1 MRLPGFETILRTH
14 LRVGV
19 RHWASAAQTEGLQCG
34 AQTNAGKLAGAIVAR
49 IREKS
54 RVSIDTVGPQ
64 AGYTALKSIMI
75 AEEYAKQDFKDK
87 VLVVRPEMV
96 KLEPREAPSG
106 RMTETNAPSWQHFG
120 LRMHVAAADQ
130 FKEVQ
135 QELVYFR
142 RAVIRQVDLEVQ
154 PFWKSKCMKFRF
166 RSRCS
171 ALQTSMWSELQC
183 GDTNPGTAAGLLSRL
198 VESKGMLCS
207 DRHGCCS
214 YIQGLQGFPH
224 HRGLPAKEQEP
235 GR

>member
-106 RMTETNAPSWQHFG
+106 RMTETNA

-135 QELVYFR
+135 QELVYF
-142 RAVIRQVDLEVQ
+142 
-154 PFWKSKCMKFRF
+154 S
-166 RSRCS
+166 
-171 ALQTSMWSELQC
+171 

>member
-106 RMTETNAPSWQHFG
+106 RMTETNA

-135 QELVYFR
+135 QELVYF
-142 RAVIRQVDLEVQ
+142 
-154 PFWKSKCMKFRF
+154 S
-166 RSRCS
+166 
-171 ALQTSMWSELQC
+171 

-198 VESKGMLCS
+198 VESKGTAPVACVSLRAS
-207 DRHGCCS
+207 ALAPQDAGSKNNLTTHFITLHYTHFARHGCCS

>member
-106 RMTETNAPSWQHFG
+106 RMTETNA

>member
-106 RMTETNAPSWQHFG
+106 RMTETNA

-135 QELVYFR
+135 QELVYF
-142 RAVIRQVDLEVQ
+142 
-154 PFWKSKCMKFRF
+154 S
-166 RSRCS
+166 
-171 ALQTSMWSELQC
+171 

-198 VESKGMLCS
+198 VESKGTAPVACMGAAATSKVYKAFLITEDYLRRNKS
-207 DRHGCCS
+207 LGDKVIAFHARKDTFKADAEDRTRLLLSCWLVPTTLYES
-214 YIQGLQGFPH
+214 S
-224 HRGLPAKEQEP
+224 
-235 GR
+235 

>member
-106 RMTETNAPSWQHFG
+106 RMTETNA

-135 QELVYFR
+135 QELVYF
-142 RAVIRQVDLEVQ
+142 
-154 PFWKSKCMKFRF
+154 S
-166 RSRCS
+166 
-171 ALQTSMWSELQC
+171 

-198 VESKGMLCS
+198 VESKGCWIQKQ
-207 DRHGCCS
+207 S
-214 YIQGLQGFPH
+214 YHPLYHFTLYAFCQAWVLQLHPRFTRLSSSPRTTCEGT
-224 HRGLPAKEQEP
+224 RAWAI
-235 GR
+235 R